1 MTDTPA
7 EQLADKISDV
17 TCTVGDP
24 TVVFEALLMNIVA
37 QMAACCPSC
46 RQQMARELER
56 NIPAMLDKAAE
67 AQRIA
72 LQFGTIK
79 ALVRRSNMLSH
90 QEEQIERRRVLEND
104 KRIREQGSTFL
115 AHTHNDLAGGRF
127 AAVGAATVIGSTA
140 VPQYPQASTPFQRDP
155 VPDEPPIGFENPVLD
170 NSACLGEA
178 PPSALL
184 DGVERCTEPRPF
196 RKFR

>member
-1 MTDTPA
+1 
-7 EQLADKISDV
+7 
-17 TCTVGDP
+17 
-24 TVVFEALLMNIVA
+24 
-37 QMAACCPSC
+37 
-46 RQQMARELER
+46 
-56 NIPAMLDKAAE
+56 
-67 AQRIA
+67 
-72 LQFGTIK
+72 
-79 ALVRRSNMLSH
+79 MLSH